1 VDQLEFEW
9 QDYDRFKGAFRVDP
23 QGVYK
28 VKFPVTEAG
37 KNPRANYNGS
47 YSISYSWNFAT
58 TGQESVNE
66 LVVAEWS
73 KVKNWAYVV
82 LSRVRSLAGL
92 TTWDRNRLLTENA
105 FGET

>member
-1 VDQLEFEW
+1 MDLTQFPTVETLP
-9 QDYDRFKGAFRVDP
+9 P
-23 QGVYK
+23 QGK
-28 VKFPVTEAG
+28 
-37 KNPRANYNGS
+37 
-47 YSISYSWNFAT
+47 
-58 TGQESVNE
+58 SVNE

-105 FGET
+105 FETRFAYYTRIGDTN